1 MNKEF
6 LKNKKILIIGL
17 GMIGGSYAKGLNE
30 FGIVP
35 YGYDINQESLKYAI
49 ENNIISSE
57 VDLEYNISTAD
68 LIILCLYPKN
78 NVEWIKENQCKLKSG
93 VVITDVSGVKEYILR
108 EVESFLRDDLQF
120 VSSHPMAGRETSGIL
135 ISDNKVFH
143 DANYIIVPGKD
154 ALDESINL
162 IKGLAEVLKFK
173 NIEVLDA
180 KSHDELI
187 SYLSQL
193 THVIAISLMNSHNV
207 EEMIRFTGDSFRDLT
222 RIAKINEKLWTE
234 LFLLNKEQLIKDID
248 SFSNELNHFK
258 ELLVSENE
266 NFIKEKMINSTEKR
280 KLFDKN
286 RQN

>member
-1 MNKEF
+1 MNKEL
-6 LKNKKILIIGL
+6 LKDKKILIIGL

-30 FGIVP
+30 FGITP
-35 YGYDINQESLKYAI
+35 FGYDIDKESLSYAMD
-49 ENNIISSE
+49 NNIISSE
-57 VDLEYNISTAD
+57 IDLEYNIKTAD
-68 LIILCLYPKN
+68 LVILCLYPKN
-78 NVEWIKENQCKLKSG
+78 NVEWIRENQNKLKEG
-93 VVITDVSGVKEYILR
+93 TVITDVSGVKEYILK
-108 EVESFLRDDLQF
+108 EVESFLREDVQF

-143 DANYIIVPGKD
+143 DANYIIVPGQN
-154 ALDESINL
+154 ALDGSVNL
-162 IKGLAEVLKFK
+162 IKGLAEVLRFK

-234 LFLLNKEQLIKDID
+234 LFLLNKEQLVHDID
-248 SFSNELNHFK
+248 AFSEELNHFK
-258 ELLVSENE
+258 ELLISEKE
-266 NFIKEKMINSTEKR
+266 DEIKDKMINSTEKR

-286 RQN
+286 TQI

>member
-1 MNKEF
+1 MNKEL
-6 LKNKKILIIGL
+6 LKNKNILIIGL

-30 FGIVP
+30 FGIIP
-35 YGYDINQESLKYAI
+35 YGYDINQDSLKYAI
-49 ENNIISSE
+49 ENNIVSPEI
-57 VDLEYNISTAD
+57 DLDVNIRKSD
-68 LIILCLYPKN
+68 LVVLCLYPKN
-78 NVEWIKENQCKLKSG
+78 NVDWIKENQHKLKSG
-93 VVITDVSGVKEYILR
+93 AIITDVSGVKEYILN
-108 EVESFLRDDLQF
+108 EVESFLRTDLQF

-143 DANYIIVPGKD
+143 DANYIIVPGKA
-154 ALDESINL
+154 ALEESISL

-193 THVIAISLMNSHNV
+193 THVIAISLMNSHHV

-248 SFSNELNHFK
+248 AFSNELNHFK
-258 ELLVSENE
+258 ELLITDSEQK
-266 NFIKEKMINSTEKR
+266 IKEKMINSTEKR

-286 RQN
+286 SQK